1 MSSIST
7 AVTGFIV
14 SQATPQEIATK
25 SVFKKPAAALGT
37 TQRSVVQSVGSLT
50 ARRQQQQQ
58 QQLGNQVMRLPQ
70 QQRQR
75 IQRTVTQQGAGEI
88 SYCNIH

>member
-50 ARRQQQQQ
+50 ARRQQQQ
-58 QQLGNQVMRLPQ
+58 LGNQVMRLPQ
-70 QQRQR
+70 QQKQR
-75 IQRTVTQQGAGEI
+75 IQRTVTQQGAGEV

>member
-50 ARRQQQQQ
+50 ARRQQQQ
-58 QQLGNQVMRLPQ
+58 LGNQVMRLPQ
-70 QQRQR
+70 QQRPR
-75 IQRTVTQQGAGEI
+75 IQRTVTQQGTGEI
-88 SYCNIH
+88 VIL

>member
-25 SVFKKPAAALGT
+25 SVFKKPAAALGS

-50 ARRQQQQQ
+50 ASRQQ
-58 QQLGNQVMRLPQ
+58 QQLGNRVMRLPQ
-70 QQRQR
+70 QQKQR

-88 SYCNIH
+88 SYCNLH

>member
-50 ARRQQQQQ
+50 ARRQQQQ
-58 QQLGNQVMRLPQ
+58 LGNQVMRLPQ
-70 QQRQR
+70 QQKQR
-75 IQRTVTQQGAGEI
+75 IQRTVTQQGAGEF
-88 SYCNIH
+88 SYCNLH

>member
-50 ARRQQQQQ
+50 ARGQLQQ
-58 QQLGNQVMRLPQ
+58 QQLGNQVMRLPPQ
-70 QQRQR
+70 QKHR

-88 SYCNIH
+88 LYCNIH

>member
-37 TQRSVVQSVGSLT
+37 TQRSVVQSVSSVT
-50 ARRQQQQQ
+50 ARRQQ
-58 QQLGNQVMRLPQ
+58 QQLGNQVMRLPPQ
-70 QQRQR
+70 QKQR

-88 SYCNIH
+88 LFVKFIE

>member
-50 ARRQQQQQ
+50 ARQQQ
-58 QQLGNQVMRLPQ
+58 QQLGNRVMRLPQ
-70 QQRQR
+70 QQKQR

-88 SYCNIH
+88 SYCNLH

>member
-50 ARRQQQQQ
+50 ARRQQQQ
-58 QQLGNQVMRLPQ
+58 LGNQVMRLPQ
-70 QQRQR
+70 QQKQR

-88 SYCNIH
+88 LFVKFIE